1 MLKSFF
7 LNHIA
12 QTNTNPLSI
21 HVKSAKGSYIKD
33 KNGKKYLDLVAGVSA
48 CTLGHCH
55 PKVTSAIK
63 KQCDKYL
70 HVMVYGEF
78 IQDPQIYLAKSIL
91 NLLPSNFDNIYFV
104 NSGVESIEAS
114 IKLAKR
120 YTGRSEIISFKNSYY
135 GSTSGALSIMGDE
148 NFKKKYKPLISDC
161 NQINYNDF
169 TSISK
174 ISKKTAAVVIEP
186 IQGAS
191 GFITPKDGYLNAIRN
206 KCNETKTLL
215 IFDEIQTGFGRTG
228 NFFGFESYNVIPD
241 ILCISKGMGGGMSIG
256 AFCSSKKIM
265 KSLSNNPQLGHITT
279 FGGHPIGCVAA
290 LATVKELVNSNIIS
304 QIPEKEKIF
313 REGLKHPLIKKIR
326 GKGLMLAIEL
336 ESEILCRK
344 FVKMGLEKGIIT
356 FFFLMNKTSV
366 RISPPLTISILEIK
380 KSILI
385 IKQILNDLNYN

>member
-55 PKVTSAIK
+55 PKVISAIK

-91 NLLPSNFDNIYFV
+91 SLLPSNFDNIYFV

-304 QIPEKEKIF
+304 QIPEKEKIY

>member
-55 PKVTSAIK
+55 PKVISAIK

-91 NLLPSNFDNIYFV
+91 SLLPSNFDNIYFV

-191 GFITPKDGYLNAIRN
+191 GFITPKDDYLNAIRN

-304 QIPEKEKIF
+304 QIPEKEKIY

>member
-1 MLKSFF
+1 MSKSFF

-33 KNGKKYLDLVAGVSA
+33 INGKKYLDLVAGVSA

-91 NLLPSNFDNIYFV
+91 SLLPSNFDNIYFV

-120 YTGRSEIISFKNSYY
+120 YTSRSEIISFKNSYY
-135 GSTSGALSIMGDE
+135 GSTSGALSIMGDD

-228 NFFGFESYNVIPD
+228 NFFGFQSYNVIPD

-265 KSLSNNPQLGHITT
+265 KSLSENPQLGHITT

-290 LATVKELVNSNIIS
+290 LATVKELMNSNIIS
-304 QIPEKEKIF
+304 QISEKEKIY

-344 FVKMGLEKGIIT
+344 FVKMGLQRGIIT
-356 FFFLMNKTSV
+356 FFFLLNNTSV

>member
-1 MLKSFF
+1 MFKSFF

-33 KNGKKYLDLVAGVSA
+33 INGKKYLDLVAGVSA

-91 NLLPSNFDNIYFV
+91 SLLPSNFDNIYFV

-120 YTGRSEIISFKNSYY
+120 YTSRSEIISFKNSYY
-135 GSTSGALSIMGDE
+135 GSTSGALSIMGDD

-191 GFITPKDGYLNAIRN
+191 GFVTPKDGYLNAIRN

-228 NFFGFESYNVIPD
+228 NFFGFQSYNVIPD

-265 KSLSNNPQLGHITT
+265 KSLSDNPQLGHITT

-290 LATVKELVNSNIIS
+290 LATVKELMNSNIIS
-304 QIPEKEKIF
+304 QISEKEKIY

-344 FVKMGLEKGIIT
+344 FVKMGLQRGIIT
-356 FFFLMNKTSV
+356 FFFLLNKTSV

>member
-1 MLKSFF
+1 MSKSFF

-12 QTNTNPLSI
+12 QTNTHPLSI

-33 KNGKKYLDLVAGVSA
+33 INGKKYLDLVAGVSA

-91 NLLPSNFDNIYFV
+91 SLLPSNFDNIYFV

-120 YTGRSEIISFKNSYY
+120 YTSRSEIISFKNSYY
-135 GSTSGALSIMGDE
+135 GSTSGALSIMGDD

-228 NFFGFESYNVIPD
+228 NFFGFQSYNVIPD

-256 AFCSSKKIM
+256 AFCSSKKNHEIFERE
-265 KSLSNNPQLGHITT
+265 SSIRTYYDIWRSSNWVCCS
-279 FGGHPIGCVAA
+279 F
-290 LATVKELVNSNIIS
+290 SY
-304 QIPEKEKIF
+304 
-313 REGLKHPLIKKIR
+313 
-326 GKGLMLAIEL
+326 
-336 ESEILCRK
+336 SE
-344 FVKMGLEKGIIT
+344 
-356 FFFLMNKTSV
+356 
-366 RISPPLTISILEIK
+366 RINEFEHNFP
-380 KSILI
+380 
-385 IKQILNDLNYN
+385 NF

>member
-1 MLKSFF
+1 
-7 LNHIA
+7 
-12 QTNTNPLSI
+12 
-21 HVKSAKGSYIKD
+21 
-33 KNGKKYLDLVAGVSA
+33 
-48 CTLGHCH
+48 
-55 PKVTSAIK
+55 
-63 KQCDKYL
+63 
-70 HVMVYGEF
+70 
-78 IQDPQIYLAKSIL
+78 
-91 NLLPSNFDNIYFV
+91 
-104 NSGVESIEAS
+104 
-114 IKLAKR
+114 
-120 YTGRSEIISFKNSYY
+120 
-135 GSTSGALSIMGDE
+135 
-148 NFKKKYKPLISDC
+148 
-161 NQINYNDF
+161 
-169 TSISK
+169 
-174 ISKKTAAVVIEP
+174 
-186 IQGAS
+186 
-191 GFITPKDGYLNAIRN
+191 
-206 KCNETKTLL
+206 
-215 IFDEIQTGFGRTG
+215 
-228 NFFGFESYNVIPD
+228 
-241 ILCISKGMGGGMSIG
+241 MGGGMSIG

-304 QIPEKEKIF
+304 QIPEKEKIY

>member
-55 PKVTSAIK
+55 PKVISAIK

-91 NLLPSNFDNIYFV
+91 SLLPSNFDNIYFV

-120 YTGRSEIISFKNSYY
+120 YTSRSEIISFKNSYY

-228 NFFGFESYNVIPD
+228 NFFGFQSYNVIPD

-304 QIPEKEKIF
+304 QIPEKEKIY